1 MLLVSTPPPPAS
13 GVPVPGTSVA
23 TPGMADAIVL
33 GSLSTTQSSLSGGYL
48 QVFGLSP
55 HGVGANRHSCAS
67 AASELALVI
76 STLLQSSL
84 QPSSLPTYQWAWKL
98 FSQFLHVILPSV
110 STNLPISPPVLALF
124 IAYMHDHHYAP
135 STVSTYVSA
144 LGYCHK
150 LSGFP
155 DPTKAFFIVQML
167 KGYGKLGSRLD
178 SRLPITLPILNTILE
193 SSIAIRHTPHDSCLF
208 WAMCSLAFFACRRV
222 GEFTW
227 STTRERGSLIQLH
240 QLTKLV
246 DANQRVISLKFTF
259 LDFKHNYNQR
269 PFSVVI
275 NRRANFCPVHI
286 ILDYLSLRGSMPG
299 PLFCLADG
307 SPVSRAI
314 FNDKLSMAIKYCGL
328 DPSRYKGHSFRIGA
342 ASYAADAGMSDSQIR
357 ALGRWKSDAF
367 HKYIRIPSLS
377 T

>member
-1 MLLVSTPPPPAS
+1 M
-13 GVPVPGTSVA
+13 
-23 TPGMADAIVL
+23 
-33 GSLSTTQSSLSGGYL
+33 
-48 QVFGLSP
+48 
-55 HGVGANRHSCAS
+55 
-67 AASELALVI
+67 
-76 STLLQSSL
+76 
-84 QPSSLPTYQWAWKL
+84 
-98 FSQFLHVILPSV
+98 HVILPSV
-110 STNLPISPPVLALF
+110 STTLSISPPVLALF
-124 IAYMHDHHYAP
+124 IAYMYDRQYAP

-178 SRLPITLPILNTILE
+178 SRLPITLPILNRILE
-193 SSIAIRHTPHDSCLF
+193 SAVVICHTPYGRCLF
-208 WAMCSLAFFACRRV
+208 QAMCSLAFFVCMRV

-227 STTRERGSLIQLH
+227 TTSRKRGFLIQLH
-240 QLTKLV
+240 QLTQLV
-246 DANQRVISLKFTF
+246 DANQKIICLKFTF
-259 LDFKHNYNQR
+259 LDCKHNYNQR

-275 NRRANFCPVHI
+275 YRRNDFCPVQI
-286 ILDYLSLRGSMPG
+286 ILDYLSLRGSGPG
-299 PLFCLADG
+299 PLFRLADG

-314 FNDKLSMAIKYCGL
+314 FIDKLSMTIKYCGL

-342 ASYAADAGMSDSQIR
+342 ASFAADAGMSDSQIR

>member
-1 MLLVSTPPPPAS
+1 MY
-13 GVPVPGTSVA
+13 
-23 TPGMADAIVL
+23 D
-33 GSLSTTQSSLSGGYL
+33 
-48 QVFGLSP
+48 
-55 HGVGANRHSCAS
+55 R
-67 AASELALVI
+67 
-76 STLLQSSL
+76 
-84 QPSSLPTYQWAWKL
+84 
-98 FSQFLHVILPSV
+98 
-110 STNLPISPPVLALF
+110 
-124 IAYMHDHHYAP
+124 HYAP

-167 KGYGKLGSRLD
+167 KGYGKLGCRLD
-178 SRLPITLPILNTILE
+178 SRLPITLPILHRILE
-193 SSIAIRHTPHDSCLF
+193 SSVQICHTPYDSCLF
-208 WAMCSLAFFACRRV
+208 RAMCSLAFFACMRV
-222 GEFTW
+222 GEFTCK
-227 STTRERGSLIQLH
+227 TPRERGSLIQLH
-240 QLTKLV
+240 QLTQLV

-269 PFSVVI
+269 SFSVVI
-275 NRRANFCPVHI
+275 NRRNNFCPVQI
-286 ILDYLSLRGSMPG
+286 ILDYLSLRGSGPG

-314 FNDKLSMAIKYCGL
+314 FVDKLSMAIGYCGL

>member
-1 MLLVSTPPPPAS
+1 MA
-13 GVPVPGTSVA
+13 PVIT
-23 TPGMADAIVL
+23 
-33 GSLSTTQSSLSGGYL
+33 
-48 QVFGLSP
+48 
-55 HGVGANRHSCAS
+55 
-67 AASELALVI
+67 
-76 STLLQSSL
+76 TLLQSSL
-84 QPSSLPTYQWAWKL
+84 QPSSLPTYQRAWKL
-98 FSQFLHVILPSV
+98 FSQFLHVILPGV
-110 STNLPISPPVLALF
+110 STTLPISPPVLALF
-124 IAYMHDHHYAP
+124 IAYMYDRHYAP

-178 SRLPITLPILNTILE
+178 SRLPITLPILNRILE
-193 SSIAIRHTPHDSCLF
+193 SSAVICHTPYDRCLF
-208 WAMCSLAFFACRRV
+208 QAMCSLAFFACMRV

-227 STTRERGSLIQLH
+227 TTTQERGSLIQLH
-240 QLTKLV
+240 QLTQLV
-246 DANQRVISLKFTF
+246 DANHRVISLKFTF

-275 NRRANFCPVHI
+275 YRRNTFCPVQI
-286 ILDYLSLRGSMPG
+286 ILDYLSLRGSGPG
-299 PLFCLADG
+299 PLFCLVDG

-314 FNDKLSMAIKYCGL
+314 FIDKLSMAIKYCGL

>member
-1 MLLVSTPPPPAS
+1 M
-13 GVPVPGTSVA
+13 
-23 TPGMADAIVL
+23 
-33 GSLSTTQSSLSGGYL
+33 
-48 QVFGLSP
+48 
-55 HGVGANRHSCAS
+55 
-67 AASELALVI
+67 
-76 STLLQSSL
+76 
-84 QPSSLPTYQWAWKL
+84 
-98 FSQFLHVILPSV
+98 LPSV
-110 STNLPISPPVLALF
+110 SPTLPISPPVLALF
-124 IAYMHDHHYAP
+124 IAYMYDRHYAP

-178 SRLPITLPILNTILE
+178 SRLPITLPILNRILE
-193 SSIAIRHTPHDSCLF
+193 SSVVICHTPYDRYLF
-208 WAMCSLAFFACRRV
+208 QAMCSLAFFACMRV

-227 STTRERGSLIQLH
+227 ITTQERDSLIQLH
-240 QLTKLV
+240 QLTQLV

-259 LDFKHNYNQR
+259 RDFKHNYNQR

-275 NRRANFCPVHI
+275 YRRNNFCPVQI
-286 ILDYLSLRGSMPG
+286 ILDYLSLRGSGPG
-299 PLFCLADG
+299 PLFRLADG
-307 SPVSRAI
+307 SPVSRTI
-314 FNDKLSMAIKYCGL
+314 FIDKLSMAIKYCGL

-342 ASYAADAGMSDSQIR
+342 ASFAADAGMSDSQIR
-357 ALGRWKSDAF
+357 ALGRWKSNAF

>member
-1 MLLVSTPPPPAS
+1 MY
-13 GVPVPGTSVA
+13 
-23 TPGMADAIVL
+23 D
-33 GSLSTTQSSLSGGYL
+33 
-48 QVFGLSP
+48 
-55 HGVGANRHSCAS
+55 R
-67 AASELALVI
+67 
-76 STLLQSSL
+76 
-84 QPSSLPTYQWAWKL
+84 
-98 FSQFLHVILPSV
+98 
-110 STNLPISPPVLALF
+110 
-124 IAYMHDHHYAP
+124 HYAP
-135 STVSTYVSA
+135 STVTTYVSA

-155 DPTKAFFIVQML
+155 DPIKAFFIVQML

-178 SRLPITLPILNTILE
+178 SRLPITLPILNRILE
-193 SSIAIRHTPHDSCLF
+193 SSDEICHTPYDSCLF
-208 WAMCSLAFFACRRV
+208 RAMCSLAFFACMRV

-227 STTRERGSLIQLH
+227 TATRERGSLFQLH
-240 QLTKLV
+240 QLTRLV
-246 DANQRVISLKFTF
+246 DANQRAISLKFTF

-275 NRRANFCPVHI
+275 NRPSNFCPVHI
-286 ILDYLSLRGSMPG
+286 ILDYLSLRGSEPG
-299 PLFCLADG
+299 PLFRLADG

-314 FNDKLSMAIKYCGL
+314 FIAKLSMAINYCGL

-357 ALGRWKSDAF
+357 ALGRWKSVAF